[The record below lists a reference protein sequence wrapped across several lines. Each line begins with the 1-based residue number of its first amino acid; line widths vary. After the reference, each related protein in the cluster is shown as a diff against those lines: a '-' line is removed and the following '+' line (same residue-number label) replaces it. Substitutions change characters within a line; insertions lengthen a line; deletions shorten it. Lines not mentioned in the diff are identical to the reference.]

1 MATTLIAHVISSRT
15 AQPCCVM
22 TSWCLEDQ
30 TREGSSMF
38 SKIVVGTDGS
48 DSAAGAVALAATIA
62 QQTGA
67 TVHIVSAYKDADT
80 TIAVAHVGVV
90 AVPDSSLTAA
100 VIKRASEE
108 LLADLAKEMGQV
120 PVETHSVPGAPA
132 DVLIG
137 VAEAVDADLIV
148 VGSKGMKG
156 PRRLLGSVPNSVAH
170 RARCH
175 VMIAK
180 TT

>member
-1 MATTLIAHVISSRT
+1 
-15 AQPCCVM
+15 
-22 TSWCLEDQ
+22 
-30 TREGSSMF
+30 MF

-48 DSAAGAVALAATIA
+48 DSASSAVALAVDIA

-67 TVHIVSAYKDADT
+67 SLHIVSAYKDADT
-80 TIAVAHVGVV
+80 SIAVVHAGVV
-90 AVPDSSLTAA
+90 AVPDSGLTA

-108 LLADLAKEMGQV
+108 LLADATREAGRV
-120 PVETHSVPGAPA
+120 PVQTHSLPGAPA
-132 DVLIG
+132 DVLISVAEG
-137 VAEAVDADLIV
+137 VAADLIV
-148 VGSKGMKG
+148 VGSKGLKG

>member
-1 MATTLIAHVISSRT
+1 
-15 AQPCCVM
+15 
-22 TSWCLEDQ
+22 
-30 TREGSSMF
+30 MF

-48 DSAAGAVALAATIA
+48 DSASGAVALAVDIA

-67 TVHIVSAYKDADT
+67 TLHIVSAYKDADT
-80 TIAVAHVGVV
+80 SIAVAHAGVV
-90 AVPDSSLTAA
+90 AVPDSTLTAE

-108 LLADLAKEMGQV
+108 LLADATKEAGRV
-120 PVETHSVPGAPA
+120 PVQTHSLPGAPA
-132 DVLIG
+132 DVLISA
-137 VAEAVDADLIV
+137 AEGVDADLIV

-156 PRRLLGSVPNSVAH
+156 PRRLLGSVPNSVTH